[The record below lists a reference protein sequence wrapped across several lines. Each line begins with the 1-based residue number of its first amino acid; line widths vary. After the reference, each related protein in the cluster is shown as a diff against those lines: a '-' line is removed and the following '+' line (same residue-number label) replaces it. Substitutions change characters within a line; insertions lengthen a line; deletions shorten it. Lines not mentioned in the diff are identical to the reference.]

1 MKKFVVILAAGK
13 GTRMK
18 SKLYKVLHK
27 VCGKTMVEH
36 VVDAAQGVKPDK
48 IITVVGSGAGK
59 VEKVLSGKSE
69 FAFQEKQLGTGD
81 AVLTTKDI
89 LGDKDGATLVI
100 TGDTP
105 LFTTETFQNLFAYHA
120 KKGNAATVLTAEAPD
135 PHGYGRIIRDEQ
147 GNVLRI
153 VEQKDGKPEELEI
166 KEINTGVFCFDN
178 KKLFEALKHVD
189 NDNAQG
195 EYYLTDV
202 LEILRNKGERV
213 GAYKMP
219 DFSESLGVNDRIALA
234 QATKIMQKRINRNH
248 MCDGVSFVDPTT
260 AYIDSDV
267 KIGNDTVI
275 EGNVVIEGN
284 TEIGSDC
291 HITSGSRIVDSKI
304 GNNVTITSSTLQ
316 EAEMDDDTDIG
327 PNSHLRPNAVIRKG
341 AHVGNFVEIKNSE
354 IGENTKVGH
363 LTYVGDATLGKDIN
377 VGCGTIFSNYDGVK
391 KFHTNVGDH
400 SFVGAGVTLI
410 APINVADHSF
420 IAADSTITKDV
431 GKYDMA
437 IARGRQTNK
446 ADYWHKLPLSHDKD
460 WEQIKNSSCSLELF

>member
-1 MKKFVVILAAGK
+1 MEKYVVVLAAGK

-36 VVDAAQGVKPDK
+36 VVDAAQGVNPAE
-48 IITVVGSGAGK
+48 IVTIVGTGAGD
-59 VEKVLSGKSE
+59 VEKVPADKSK

-81 AVLTTKDI
+81 AVMTAREE
-89 LGDKDGATLVI
+89 LGDNDGATLVV

-105 LFTTETFQNLFAYHA
+105 LFTTDTFNELFKYHA
-120 KKGNAATVLTAEAPD
+120 EKGNAATVLTAEAPN
-135 PHGYGRIIRDEQ
+135 PFGYGRIIRDDQ

-153 VEQKDGKPEELEI
+153 VEQKDGKPEELKV

-178 KKLFEALKHVD
+178 KKLFEALKHVN

-202 LEILRNKGERV
+202 LEILRNSGERV

-234 QATKIMQKRINRNH
+234 QATKTMQRRIDEQH
-248 MCDGVSFVDPTT
+248 MRDGVSFIDPDT
-260 AYIDSDV
+260 AYVDADV

-275 EGNVVIEGN
+275 EGNVVIKGN

-291 HITSGSRIVDSKI
+291 YITSGSRIVDSKI
-304 GNNVTITSSTLQ
+304 GNNVTVTSSTVE
-316 EAEMDDDTDIG
+316 EAEMDDNTDIG
-327 PNSHLRPNAVIRKG
+327 PNSHLRPKAIIRKG
-341 AHVGNFVEIKNSE
+341 AHIGNFVEIKKAE

-377 VGCGTIFSNYDGVK
+377 IGCGTIFSNYDGVK

-400 SFVGAGVTLI
+400 AFIGAGSTLI
-410 APINVADHSF
+410 APINVADHAF
-420 IAADSTITKDV
+420 IAADTTVTKDV
-431 GKYDMA
+431 NKYDMA
-437 IARGRQTNK
+437 IGRGRQVNK
-446 ADYWHKLPLSHDKD
+446 PDYWHKLPLSQDKEWD
-460 WEQIKNSSCSLELF
+460 

>member
-1 MKKFVVILAAGK
+1 MEKYVVVLAAGK

-36 VVDAAQGVKPDK
+36 VVDAASGINPTK
-48 IITVVGSGAGK
+48 IVTVVGTGAGK
-59 VEKVLSGKSE
+59 VEKVLANKSD
-69 FAFQEKQLGTGD
+69 FAFQEKQVGTGD
-81 AVLTTKDI
+81 AVMTAKEA
-89 LGDKDGATLVI
+89 LGDKEGATLVV

-105 LFTTETFQNLFAYHA
+105 LFTTDTFNELFKYHA
-120 KKGNAATVLTAEAPD
+120 EKGNAATVLTAEAPN
-135 PHGYGRIIRDEQ
+135 PFGYGRIIRDNQ

-153 VEQKDGKPEELEI
+153 VEQKDGNPDELKV

-178 KKLFEALKHVD
+178 QKLFEALKHVD

-202 LEILRNKGERV
+202 LEILRNNGERV

-219 DFSESLGVNDRIALA
+219 DFSESLGVNDRVALA
-234 QATKIMQKRINRNH
+234 QATKTMQRRINEAH
-248 MCDGVSFVDPTT
+248 MRDGVSFIDPDT
-260 AYIDSDV
+260 AYIDADV

-275 EGNVVIEGN
+275 EGNVVIKGN

-291 HITSGSRIVDSKI
+291 YITNGSRIVDSKI
-304 GNNVTITSSTLQ
+304 GNGVTITSSTIE
-316 EAEMDDDTDIG
+316 EAEMDDNTDIG
-327 PNSHLRPNAVIRKG
+327 PNSHLRPKAIIRKG
-341 AHVGNFVEIKNSE
+341 AHIGNFVEIKKAK

-377 VGCGTIFSNYDGVK
+377 IGCGTIFSNYDGVK

-400 SFVGAGVTLI
+400 SFIGAGSTLI
-410 APINVADHSF
+410 APINVADHAF

-446 ADYWHKLPLSHDKD
+446 EDYWHKLPLSKDKD
-460 WEQIKNSSCSLELF
+460 WE

>member
-1 MKKFVVILAAGK
+1 MEKYVVVLAAGK

-36 VVDAAQGVKPDK
+36 VVDAAQGVNPAE
-48 IITVVGSGAGK
+48 IVTIVGTGAGD
-59 VEKVLSGKSE
+59 VEKVLADKSK

-81 AVLTTKDI
+81 AVMTAREE
-89 LGDKDGATLVI
+89 LGDKDGATLVV

-105 LFTTETFQNLFAYHA
+105 LFTTDTFNELFKYHA
-120 KKGNAATVLTAEAPD
+120 EKGNAATVLTAEAPN
-135 PHGYGRIIRDEQ
+135 PFGYGRIIRDDQ

-153 VEQKDGKPEELEI
+153 VEQKDGKPEELKV

-178 KKLFEALKHVD
+178 KKLFEALKQVN

-202 LEILRNKGERV
+202 LEILRNSGERV

-234 QATKIMQKRINRNH
+234 QATKTMQRRINEQH
-248 MCDGVSFVDPTT
+248 MRDGVSFIDPDT
-260 AYIDSDV
+260 AYIDADV

-275 EGNVVIEGN
+275 EGNVVIKGN

-291 HITSGSRIVDSKI
+291 YITSGSRIVDSKI
-304 GNNVTITSSTLQ
+304 GNNVTVTSSTVE
-316 EAEMDDDTDIG
+316 EAEMDDNTDIG
-327 PNSHLRPNAVIRKG
+327 PNSHLRPKAIIRKG
-341 AHVGNFVEIKNSE
+341 AHIGNFVEIKKAE

-377 VGCGTIFSNYDGVK
+377 IGCGTIFSNYDGVK

-400 SFVGAGVTLI
+400 AFIGAGSTLI
-410 APINVADHSF
+410 APINVADHAF
-420 IAADSTITKDV
+420 IAADTTVTKDV
-431 GKYDMA
+431 NKYDMA
-437 IARGRQTNK
+437 IGRGRQVNK
-446 ADYWHKLPLSHDKD
+446 PDYWHKLPLSQDKEWD
-460 WEQIKNSSCSLELF
+460 

>member
-1 MKKFVVILAAGK
+1 MEKYVVVLAAGK

-36 VVDAAQGVKPDK
+36 VVDAAQGVNPAE
-48 IITVVGSGAGK
+48 IVTIVGTGAGD
-59 VEKVLSGKSE
+59 VEKVLADKSK

-81 AVLTTKDI
+81 AVMTAREE
-89 LGDKDGATLVI
+89 LGDKDGATLVV

-105 LFTTETFQNLFAYHA
+105 LFTTDTFDELFKYHA
-120 KKGNAATVLTAEAPD
+120 EKGNAATVLTAEAPN
-135 PHGYGRIIRDEQ
+135 PFGYGRIIRDDQ

-153 VEQKDGKPEELEI
+153 VEQKDGKPEELKV

-178 KKLFEALKHVD
+178 KKLFEALKHV
-189 NDNAQG
+189 NNNNAQG

-202 LEILRNKGERV
+202 LEILRNSGERV

-234 QATKIMQKRINRNH
+234 QATKTMQRRINEQH
-248 MCDGVSFVDPTT
+248 MRDGVSFIDPDT
-260 AYIDSDV
+260 AYIDADV

-275 EGNVVIEGN
+275 EGNVVIKGN

-291 HITSGSRIVDSKI
+291 YITSGSRIVDSKI
-304 GNNVTITSSTLQ
+304 GNNVTVTSSTVE
-316 EAEMDDDTDIG
+316 EAEMDDNTDIG
-327 PNSHLRPNAVIRKG
+327 PNSHLRPKAIIRKG
-341 AHVGNFVEIKNSE
+341 AHIGNFVEIKKAE

-377 VGCGTIFSNYDGVK
+377 IGCGTIFSNYDGVK

-400 SFVGAGVTLI
+400 AFIGAGSTLI
-410 APINVADHSF
+410 APINVADHAF
-420 IAADSTITKDV
+420 IAADTTVTKDV
-431 GKYDMA
+431 NKYDMA
-437 IARGRQTNK
+437 IGRGRQVNK
-446 ADYWHKLPLSHDKD
+446 PDYWHKLPLSQDKEWD
-460 WEQIKNSSCSLELF
+460 

>member
-1 MKKFVVILAAGK
+1 MEKYVVVLAAGK

-36 VVDAAQGVKPDK
+36 VVDVAQGVNPAE
-48 IITVVGSGAGK
+48 IVTIVGTGAGD
-59 VEKVLSGKSE
+59 VEKVLADKSK

-81 AVLTTKDI
+81 AVMTAREE
-89 LGDKDGATLVI
+89 LGDKDGATLVV

-105 LFTTETFQNLFAYHA
+105 LFTTDTFNELFKYHA
-120 KKGNAATVLTAEAPD
+120 EKGNAATVLTAEAPN
-135 PHGYGRIIRDEQ
+135 PFGYGRIIRDDQ

-153 VEQKDGKPEELEI
+153 VEQKDGKPEELKV

-178 KKLFEALKHVD
+178 KKLFEALKHVN

-202 LEILRNKGERV
+202 LEILRNSGERV

-234 QATKIMQKRINRNH
+234 QATKTMQRRINEQH
-248 MCDGVSFVDPTT
+248 MRDGVSFIDPDT
-260 AYIDSDV
+260 AYIDADV

-275 EGNVVIEGN
+275 EGNVVIKGN

-291 HITSGSRIVDSKI
+291 YITSGSRIVDSKI
-304 GNNVTITSSTLQ
+304 GNNVTVTSSTVE
-316 EAEMDDDTDIG
+316 EAEMDDNTDIG
-327 PNSHLRPNAVIRKG
+327 PNSHLRPKAIIRKG
-341 AHVGNFVEIKNSE
+341 AHIGNFVEIKKAE

-377 VGCGTIFSNYDGVK
+377 IGCGTIFSNYDGVK

-400 SFVGAGVTLI
+400 AFIGAGSTLI
-410 APINVADHSF
+410 APINVADHAF
-420 IAADSTITKDV
+420 IAADTTVTKDV
-431 GKYDMA
+431 NKYDMA
-437 IARGRQTNK
+437 IGRGRQVNK
-446 ADYWHKLPLSHDKD
+446 PDYWHKLPLSQDKEWD
-460 WEQIKNSSCSLELF
+460 

>member
-1 MKKFVVILAAGK
+1 MEKYVVVLAAGK

-36 VVDAAQGVKPDK
+36 VVDAARGVNPAK
-48 IITVVGSGAGK
+48 IVTVVGTGAGE
-59 VEKVLSGKSE
+59 VEKVLDGKSD

-81 AVLTTKDI
+81 AVMTAKEE
-89 LGDKDGATLVI
+89 LGDKDGATLVV

-105 LFTTETFQNLFAYHA
+105 LFTTETFDELFKYHA
-120 KKGNAATVLTAEAPD
+120 EKGNAATVLTAEAPN
-135 PHGYGRIIRDEQ
+135 PFGYGRIIRDDQ

-153 VEQKDGKPEELEI
+153 VEQKDGKPEELKV

-189 NDNAQG
+189 NNNAQG

-202 LEILRNKGERV
+202 LEILRNSGERV

-234 QATKIMQKRINRNH
+234 QATKTMQRRINEEHMRN
-248 MCDGVSFVDPTT
+248 GVSFIDPDT
-260 AYIDSDV
+260 AYIDAGV

-275 EGNVVIEGN
+275 EGNVVIKGN

-291 HITSGSRIVDSKI
+291 YITNGSRIVDSKI
-304 GNNVTITSSTLQ
+304 GNHVTITSSTLQ
-316 EAEMDDDTDIG
+316 EAEMDDNTDIG
-327 PNSHLRPNAVIRKG
+327 PNSHLRPKAVIRKG
-341 AHVGNFVEIKNSE
+341 AHIGNFVEIKKAE
-354 IGENTKVGH
+354 IGENSKVGH
-363 LTYVGDATLGKDIN
+363 LTYVGYATLGKDIN

-400 SFVGAGVTLI
+400 SFIGAGSTLI
-410 APINVADHSF
+410 APINVADHTF

-431 GKYDMA
+431 DKYDMA
-437 IARGRQTNK
+437 IARGRQVNK
-446 ADYWHKLPLSHDKD
+446 PDYWHKLPLSKDKD
-460 WEQIKNSSCSLELF
+460 WE

>member
-1 MKKFVVILAAGK
+1 MEKYVVVLAAGK

-36 VVDAAQGVKPDK
+36 VVDAARGVNPAK
-48 IITVVGSGAGK
+48 IVTVVGTGAGE
-59 VEKVLSGKSE
+59 VEKVLDGKSD

-81 AVLTTKDI
+81 AVMTAKEE
-89 LGDKDGATLVI
+89 LGDKDGATLVV

-105 LFTTETFQNLFAYHA
+105 LFTTETFDELFKYHA
-120 KKGNAATVLTAEAPD
+120 EKGNAATVLTAEAPN
-135 PHGYGRIIRDEQ
+135 PFGYGRIIRDDQ

-153 VEQKDGKPEELEI
+153 VEQKDGKPEELKV

-189 NDNAQG
+189 NNNAQG

-202 LEILRNKGERV
+202 LEILRNSGERV

-234 QATKIMQKRINRNH
+234 QATKTMQRRINEEHMRN
-248 MCDGVSFVDPTT
+248 GVSFIDPDT
-260 AYIDSDV
+260 AYIDAGV

-275 EGNVVIEGN
+275 EGNVVIKGN

-291 HITSGSRIVDSKI
+291 YITNGSRIVDSKI
-304 GNNVTITSSTLQ
+304 GNHVTITSSTLQ
-316 EAEMDDDTDIG
+316 EAEMEDNTDIG
-327 PNSHLRPNAVIRKG
+327 PNSHLRPKAVIRKG
-341 AHVGNFVEIKNSE
+341 AHIGNFVEIKKAE
-354 IGENTKVGH
+354 IGENSKVGH

-400 SFVGAGVTLI
+400 SFIGAGSTLI
-410 APINVADHSF
+410 APINVADHTF

-431 GKYDMA
+431 DKYDMA
-437 IARGRQTNK
+437 IARGRQVNK
-446 ADYWHKLPLSHDKD
+446 PDYWHKLPLSKDKD
-460 WEQIKNSSCSLELF
+460 WE

>member
-1 MKKFVVILAAGK
+1 MEKYVVVLAAGK

-36 VVDAAQGVKPDK
+36 VVDAAQGVNPAE
-48 IITVVGSGAGK
+48 IVTIVGTGAGD
-59 VEKVLSGKSE
+59 VEKVLADKSK

-81 AVLTTKDI
+81 AVMTAREE
-89 LGDKDGATLVI
+89 LGDKDGATLVV

-105 LFTTETFQNLFAYHA
+105 LFTTDTFNELFKYHA
-120 KKGNAATVLTAEAPD
+120 EKGNAATVLTAEAPN
-135 PHGYGRIIRDEQ
+135 PFGYGRIIRDDQ

-153 VEQKDGKPEELEI
+153 VEQKDGKPEELKV

-178 KKLFEALKHVD
+178 KKLFEALKHVN

-202 LEILRNKGERV
+202 LEILRNSGERV

-234 QATKIMQKRINRNH
+234 QATKTMQRRINEQH
-248 MCDGVSFVDPTT
+248 MRDGVSFIDPDT
-260 AYIDSDV
+260 AYIDADV

-275 EGNVVIEGN
+275 EGNVVIKGN

-291 HITSGSRIVDSKI
+291 YITSGSRIVDSKI
-304 GNNVTITSSTLQ
+304 GNNVTVTSSTVE
-316 EAEMDDDTDIG
+316 EAEMDDNTDIG
-327 PNSHLRPNAVIRKG
+327 PNSHLRPKAIIRKG
-341 AHVGNFVEIKNSE
+341 AHIGNFVEIKKAE

-377 VGCGTIFSNYDGVK
+377 IGCGTIFSNYDGVK

-400 SFVGAGVTLI
+400 AFIGAGSTLI
-410 APINVADHSF
+410 SPINVADHAF
-420 IAADSTITKDV
+420 IAADTTVTKDV
-431 GKYDMA
+431 NKYDMA
-437 IARGRQTNK
+437 IGRGRQVNK
-446 ADYWHKLPLSHDKD
+446 PDYWHKLPLSQDKEWD
-460 WEQIKNSSCSLELF
+460 

>member
-1 MKKFVVILAAGK
+1 MEKYVVVLAAGK

-36 VVDAAQGVKPDK
+36 VVDAAQGVNPAE
-48 IITVVGSGAGK
+48 IVTIVGTGAGD
-59 VEKVLSGKSE
+59 VEKVLADKSK

-81 AVLTTKDI
+81 AVMTAREE
-89 LGDKDGATLVI
+89 LGDKDGATLVV

-105 LFTTETFQNLFAYHA
+105 LFTTDTFNELFKYHA
-120 KKGNAATVLTAEAPD
+120 EKGNAATVLTAEAPN
-135 PHGYGRIIRDEQ
+135 PFGYGRIIRDDQ

-153 VEQKDGKPEELEI
+153 VEQKDGKPEELKV

-178 KKLFEALKHVD
+178 KKLFEALKHVN

-202 LEILRNKGERV
+202 LEILRNSGERV

-234 QATKIMQKRINRNH
+234 QATKTMQRRINEQH
-248 MCDGVSFVDPTT
+248 MRDGVSFIDPDT
-260 AYIDSDV
+260 AYIDADV

-275 EGNVVIEGN
+275 EGNVVIKGN

-291 HITSGSRIVDSKI
+291 YITSGSRIVDSKI
-304 GNNVTITSSTLQ
+304 GNNVTVTSSTVE
-316 EAEMDDDTDIG
+316 EAEMDDNTDIG
-327 PNSHLRPNAVIRKG
+327 PNSHLRPKAIIRKG
-341 AHVGNFVEIKNSE
+341 AHIGNFVEIKKAE

-377 VGCGTIFSNYDGVK
+377 IGCGTIFSNCDGVK

-400 SFVGAGVTLI
+400 AFIGAGSTLI
-410 APINVADHSF
+410 APINVADHAF
-420 IAADSTITKDV
+420 IAADTTVTKDV
-431 GKYDMA
+431 NKYDMA
-437 IARGRQTNK
+437 IGRGRQVNK
-446 ADYWHKLPLSHDKD
+446 PDYWHKLPLSQDKEWD
-460 WEQIKNSSCSLELF
+460 

>member
-1 MKKFVVILAAGK
+1 MEKYVVVLAAGK

-36 VVDAAQGVKPDK
+36 VVDAAQGVNPAE
-48 IITVVGSGAGK
+48 IVTIVGTGAGD
-59 VEKVLSGKSE
+59 VEKVLADKSK

-81 AVLTTKDI
+81 AVMTAREE
-89 LGDKDGATLVI
+89 LGDKDGATLVV

-105 LFTTETFQNLFAYHA
+105 LFTTDTFNELFKYHA
-120 KKGNAATVLTAEAPD
+120 EKGNAATVLTAEAPN
-135 PHGYGRIIRDEQ
+135 PFGYGRIIRDDQ

-153 VEQKDGKPEELEI
+153 VEQKDGKPEELKV

-178 KKLFEALKHVD
+178 KKLFEALKHVN

-202 LEILRNKGERV
+202 LEILRNSGERV

-234 QATKIMQKRINRNH
+234 QATKTMQRRINEQH
-248 MCDGVSFVDPTT
+248 MRDGVSFIDPDT
-260 AYIDSDV
+260 AYIDADV

-275 EGNVVIEGN
+275 EGNVVIKGN

-291 HITSGSRIVDSKI
+291 YITSGSRIVDSKI
-304 GNNVTITSSTLQ
+304 GNNVTVTSSTVE
-316 EAEMDDDTDIG
+316 EAEMDDNTDIG
-327 PNSHLRPNAVIRKG
+327 PNSHLRPKAIIRKG
-341 AHVGNFVEIKNSE
+341 AHIGNFVEIKKAE

-377 VGCGTIFSNYDGVK
+377 IGCGTIFSNYDGVK

-400 SFVGAGVTLI
+400 AFIGAGSTLI
-410 APINVADHSF
+410 ASINVADHAF
-420 IAADSTITKDV
+420 IAADTTVTKDV
-431 GKYDMA
+431 NKYDMA
-437 IARGRQTNK
+437 IGRGRQVNK
-446 ADYWHKLPLSHDKD
+446 PDYWHKLPLSQDKEWD
-460 WEQIKNSSCSLELF
+460 

>member
-1 MKKFVVILAAGK
+1 MEKYVVVLAAGK

-36 VVDAAQGVKPDK
+36 VVDAAQGIDPAK
-48 IITVVGSGAGK
+48 IVTVVGTGAGE
-59 VEKVLSGKSE
+59 VEKVLAGKSD

-81 AVLTTKDI
+81 AVMTAKEA
-89 LGDKDGATLVI
+89 LGDKDGATLVV

-105 LFTTETFQNLFAYHA
+105 LFTSETFNELFKYHTE
-120 KKGNAATVLTAEAPD
+120 KGNAATVLTAEAPN
-135 PHGYGRIIRDEQ
+135 PFGYGRIIRDDQ

-153 VEQKDGKPEELEI
+153 VEQKDGNPEELKV

-189 NDNAQG
+189 NNNAQG

-202 LEILRNKGERV
+202 LEILRNSGERV

-234 QATKIMQKRINRNH
+234 QATKIMQRRINEKHMRN
-248 MCDGVSFVDPTT
+248 GVSFIDPDT
-260 AYIDSDV
+260 AYIDSEV

-275 EGNVVIEGN
+275 EGNVVIKGN

-291 HITSGSRIVDSKI
+291 LITNGSRIVDSKI
-304 GNNVTITSSTLQ
+304 GNGVTITSSTIE
-316 EAEMDDDTDIG
+316 EAEMDDNTDIG
-327 PNSHLRPNAVIRKG
+327 PNSHLRPQAIIHKG
-341 AHVGNFVEIKNSE
+341 AHIGNFVEVKKAE

-377 VGCGTIFSNYDGVK
+377 IGCGTIFSNYDGVK

-400 SFVGAGVTLI
+400 AFIGAGSTLI
-410 APINVADHSF
+410 APINVADHAF
-420 IAADSTITKDV
+420 IAADTTVTKDV
-431 GKYDMA
+431 NKYDMA
-437 IARGRQTNK
+437 IGRGRQVNK
-446 ADYWHKLPLSHDKD
+446 PDYWHKLPLSQDKEWD
-460 WEQIKNSSCSLELF
+460 

>member
-1 MKKFVVILAAGK
+1 MEKYVVVLAAGK

-36 VVDAAQGVKPDK
+36 VVDAARGVNPAK
-48 IITVVGSGAGK
+48 IVTVVGTGAGE
-59 VEKVLSGKSE
+59 VEKVLDGKSD

-81 AVLTTKDI
+81 AVMTAKEE
-89 LGDKDGATLVI
+89 LGDKDGATLVV

-105 LFTTETFQNLFAYHA
+105 LFTTETFDGLFKYHA
-120 KKGNAATVLTAEAPD
+120 EKGNAATVLTAETPN
-135 PHGYGRIIRDEQ
+135 PFGYGRIIRDDQ

-153 VEQKDGKPEELEI
+153 VEQKDGKPEELKV

-189 NDNAQG
+189 NNNAQG

-202 LEILRNKGERV
+202 LEILRNSGERV

-234 QATKIMQKRINRNH
+234 QATKTMQRRINEEHMRN
-248 MCDGVSFVDPTT
+248 GVSFIDPDT
-260 AYIDSDV
+260 AYIDAGV

-275 EGNVVIEGN
+275 EGNVVIKGN

-291 HITSGSRIVDSKI
+291 YITNGSRIVDSKI
-304 GNNVTITSSTLQ
+304 GNHVTITSSTLQ
-316 EAEMDDDTDIG
+316 EAEMDDNTDIG
-327 PNSHLRPNAVIRKG
+327 PNSHLRPKAVIRKG
-341 AHVGNFVEIKNSE
+341 THIGNFVEIKKAE
-354 IGENTKVGH
+354 IGENSKVGH

-400 SFVGAGVTLI
+400 SFIGAGSTLI
-410 APINVADHSF
+410 APINVADHTF

-431 GKYDMA
+431 DKYDMA
-437 IARGRQTNK
+437 IARGRQVNK
-446 ADYWHKLPLSHDKD
+446 PDYWHKLPLSKDKD
-460 WEQIKNSSCSLELF
+460 WE

>member
-1 MKKFVVILAAGK
+1 MEKYVDVLAAGK

-36 VVDAAQGVKPDK
+36 VVDAAQGVNPAE
-48 IITVVGSGAGK
+48 IVTIVGTGAGD
-59 VEKVLSGKSE
+59 VEKVLADKSK

-81 AVLTTKDI
+81 AVMTAREE
-89 LGDKDGATLVI
+89 LGDNDGATLVV

-105 LFTTETFQNLFAYHA
+105 LFTTDTFNELFKYHA
-120 KKGNAATVLTAEAPD
+120 EKGNAATVLTAEAPN
-135 PHGYGRIIRDEQ
+135 PFGYGRIIRDDQ

-153 VEQKDGKPEELEI
+153 VEQKDGKPEELKV

-178 KKLFEALKHVD
+178 KKLFEALKHVN

-202 LEILRNKGERV
+202 LEILRNSGERV

-234 QATKIMQKRINRNH
+234 QATKTMQRRINEQH
-248 MCDGVSFVDPTT
+248 MRDGVSFIDPDT
-260 AYIDSDV
+260 AYIDADV

-275 EGNVVIEGN
+275 EGNVVIKGN

-291 HITSGSRIVDSKI
+291 YITSGSRIVDSKI
-304 GNNVTITSSTLQ
+304 GNNVTVTSSTVE
-316 EAEMDDDTDIG
+316 EAEMDDNTDIG
-327 PNSHLRPNAVIRKG
+327 PNSHLRPKAIIRQG
-341 AHVGNFVEIKNSE
+341 AHIGNFVEIKKAE

-377 VGCGTIFSNYDGVK
+377 IGCGTIFSNYDGVK

-400 SFVGAGVTLI
+400 AFIGAGSTLI
-410 APINVADHSF
+410 APINVADHAF
-420 IAADSTITKDV
+420 IAADTTVTKDV
-431 GKYDMA
+431 NKYDMA
-437 IARGRQTNK
+437 IGRGRQVNK
-446 ADYWHKLPLSHDKD
+446 PDYWHKLPLSQDKEWD
-460 WEQIKNSSCSLELF
+460 

>member
-1 MKKFVVILAAGK
+1 MEKYVVVLAAGK

-18 SKLYKVLHK
+18 SLYKVLHK

-36 VVDAAQGVKPDK
+36 VVDAAQGVNPAE
-48 IITVVGSGAGK
+48 IVTIVGTGAGD
-59 VEKVLSGKSE
+59 VEKVLADKSK

-81 AVLTTKDI
+81 AVMTAREE
-89 LGDKDGATLVI
+89 LGDKDGATLVV

-105 LFTTETFQNLFAYHA
+105 LFTTDTFNELFKYHA
-120 KKGNAATVLTAEAPD
+120 EKGNAATVLTAEAPN
-135 PHGYGRIIRDEQ
+135 PFGYGRIIRDDQ

-153 VEQKDGKPEELEI
+153 VEQKDGKPEELKV

-178 KKLFEALKHVD
+178 KKLFEALKHVN

-202 LEILRNKGERV
+202 LEILRNSGERV

-234 QATKIMQKRINRNH
+234 QATKTMQRRINEQH
-248 MCDGVSFVDPTT
+248 MRDGVSFIDPDT
-260 AYIDSDV
+260 AYIDADV

-275 EGNVVIEGN
+275 EGNVVIKGN

-291 HITSGSRIVDSKI
+291 YITSGSRIVDSKI
-304 GNNVTITSSTLQ
+304 GNNVTVTSSTVE
-316 EAEMDDDTDIG
+316 EAEMDDNTDIG
-327 PNSHLRPNAVIRKG
+327 PNSHLRPKAIIRKG
-341 AHVGNFVEIKNSE
+341 AHIGNFVEIKKAE

-377 VGCGTIFSNYDGVK
+377 IGCGTIFSNYDGVK

-400 SFVGAGVTLI
+400 AFIGAGSTLI
-410 APINVADHSF
+410 APINVADHAF
-420 IAADSTITKDV
+420 IAADTTVTKDV
-431 GKYDMA
+431 NKYDMA
-437 IARGRQTNK
+437 IGRGRQVNK
-446 ADYWHKLPLSHDKD
+446 PDYWHKLPLSQDKEWD
-460 WEQIKNSSCSLELF
+460 

>member
-1 MKKFVVILAAGK
+1 MEKYVVVLAAGK

-36 VVDAAQGVKPDK
+36 VVDAAQGVNPAE
-48 IITVVGSGAGK
+48 IVTIVGTGAGN
-59 VEKVLSGKSE
+59 VEKVLADKSK

-81 AVLTTKDI
+81 AVMTAREE
-89 LGDKDGATLVI
+89 LGDKDGATLVV

-105 LFTTETFQNLFAYHA
+105 LFTTDTFNELFKYHA
-120 KKGNAATVLTAEAPD
+120 EKGNAATVLTAEAPN
-135 PHGYGRIIRDEQ
+135 PFGYGRIIRDDQ

-153 VEQKDGKPEELEI
+153 VEQKDGKPEELKV

-178 KKLFEALKHVD
+178 KKLFEALKHVN

-202 LEILRNKGERV
+202 LEILRNSGERV

-234 QATKIMQKRINRNH
+234 QATKTMQRRINEQH
-248 MCDGVSFVDPTT
+248 MRDGVSFIDPDT
-260 AYIDSDV
+260 AYIDADV

-275 EGNVVIEGN
+275 EGNVVIKGN

-291 HITSGSRIVDSKI
+291 YITSGSRIVDSKI
-304 GNNVTITSSTLQ
+304 GNNVTVTSSTVE
-316 EAEMDDDTDIG
+316 EAEMDDNTDIG
-327 PNSHLRPNAVIRKG
+327 PNSHLRPKAIIRKG
-341 AHVGNFVEIKNSE
+341 AHIGNFVEIKKAE

-377 VGCGTIFSNYDGVK
+377 IGCGTIFSNYDGVK

-400 SFVGAGVTLI
+400 AFIGAGSTLI
-410 APINVADHSF
+410 APINVADHAF
-420 IAADSTITKDV
+420 IAADTTVTKDV
-431 GKYDMA
+431 NKYDMA
-437 IARGRQTNK
+437 IGRGRQVNK
-446 ADYWHKLPLSHDKD
+446 PDYWHKLPLSQDKEWD
-460 WEQIKNSSCSLELF
+460 

>member
-1 MKKFVVILAAGK
+1 MEKYVVVLAAGK

-36 VVDAAQGVKPDK
+36 VVDAARGVNPAK
-48 IITVVGSGAGK
+48 IVTVVGTGAGE
-59 VEKVLSGKSE
+59 VEKVLDGKSD

-81 AVLTTKDI
+81 AVMTAKEE
-89 LGDKDGATLVI
+89 LGDKDGATLVV

-105 LFTTETFQNLFAYHA
+105 LFTTETFDGLFKYHA
-120 KKGNAATVLTAEAPD
+120 EKGNAATVLTAEAPD
-135 PHGYGRIIRDEQ
+135 PFGYGRIIRDDQ

-153 VEQKDGKPEELEI
+153 VEQKDGKPEELKV

-189 NDNAQG
+189 NNNAQG

-202 LEILRNKGERV
+202 LEILRNSGERV

-234 QATKIMQKRINRNH
+234 QATKTMQRRINEEHMRN
-248 MCDGVSFVDPTT
+248 GVSFIDPDT
-260 AYIDSDV
+260 AYIDAGV

-275 EGNVVIEGN
+275 EGNVVIKGN

-291 HITSGSRIVDSKI
+291 YITNGSRIVDSKI
-304 GNNVTITSSTLQ
+304 GNHVTITSSTLQ
-316 EAEMDDDTDIG
+316 EAEMDDNTDIG
-327 PNSHLRPNAVIRKG
+327 PNSHLRPKAVIRKG
-341 AHVGNFVEIKNSE
+341 THIGNFVEIKKAE
-354 IGENTKVGH
+354 IGENSKVGH

-400 SFVGAGVTLI
+400 SFIGAGSTLI
-410 APINVADHSF
+410 APINVADHTF

-431 GKYDMA
+431 DKYDMA
-437 IARGRQTNK
+437 IARGRQVNK
-446 ADYWHKLPLSHDKD
+446 PDYWHKLPLSKDKD
-460 WEQIKNSSCSLELF
+460 WE

>member
-1 MKKFVVILAAGK
+1 MEKYVVVLAAGK

-36 VVDAAQGVKPDK
+36 VVDAAQGVNPAE
-48 IITVVGSGAGK
+48 IVTIVGTGAGD
-59 VEKVLSGKSE
+59 VEKVLADKSK

-81 AVLTTKDI
+81 AVMTAREE
-89 LGDKDGATLVI
+89 LGDKDGATLVV

-105 LFTTETFQNLFAYHA
+105 LFTTDTFNELFKYHA
-120 KKGNAATVLTAEAPD
+120 EKGNAATVLTAEAPN
-135 PHGYGRIIRDEQ
+135 PFGYGRIIRDDQ

-153 VEQKDGKPEELEI
+153 VEQKDGKPEELKV

-178 KKLFEALKHVD
+178 KKLFEALKHVN

-195 EYYLTDV
+195 EYYLPDV
-202 LEILRNKGERV
+202 LEILRNSGERV

-234 QATKIMQKRINRNH
+234 QATKTMQRRINEQH
-248 MCDGVSFVDPTT
+248 MRDGVSFIDPDT
-260 AYIDSDV
+260 AYIDADV

-275 EGNVVIEGN
+275 EGNVVIKGN

-291 HITSGSRIVDSKI
+291 YITSGSRIVDSKI
-304 GNNVTITSSTLQ
+304 GNNVTVTSSTVE
-316 EAEMDDDTDIG
+316 EAEMDDNTDIG
-327 PNSHLRPNAVIRKG
+327 PNSHLRPKAIIRKG
-341 AHVGNFVEIKNSE
+341 AHIGNFVEIKKAE

-377 VGCGTIFSNYDGVK
+377 IGCGTIFSNYDGVK

-400 SFVGAGVTLI
+400 AFIGAGSTLI
-410 APINVADHSF
+410 APINVADHAF
-420 IAADSTITKDV
+420 IAADTTVTKDV
-431 GKYDMA
+431 NKYDMA
-437 IARGRQTNK
+437 IGRGRQVNK
-446 ADYWHKLPLSHDKD
+446 PDYWHKLPLSQDKEWD
-460 WEQIKNSSCSLELF
+460 

>member
-1 MKKFVVILAAGK
+1 MEKYVVVLAAGK

-36 VVDAAQGVKPDK
+36 VVDAAQGVNPAE
-48 IITVVGSGAGK
+48 IVTIVGTGAGD
-59 VEKVLSGKSE
+59 VEKVLADKSK

-81 AVLTTKDI
+81 AVMTAREE
-89 LGDKDGATLVI
+89 LGDKDGATLVV

-105 LFTTETFQNLFAYHA
+105 LFTTDTFNELFKYHA
-120 KKGNAATVLTAEAPD
+120 EKGNAATVLTAKAPN
-135 PHGYGRIIRDEQ
+135 PFGYGRIIRDDQ

-153 VEQKDGKPEELEI
+153 VEQKDGKPEELKV

-178 KKLFEALKHVD
+178 KKLFEALKHVN

-202 LEILRNKGERV
+202 LEILRNSGERV

-234 QATKIMQKRINRNH
+234 QATKTMQRRINEQH
-248 MCDGVSFVDPTT
+248 MRDGVSFIDPDT
-260 AYIDSDV
+260 AYIDADV

-275 EGNVVIEGN
+275 EGNVVIKGN

-291 HITSGSRIVDSKI
+291 YITSGSRIVDSKI
-304 GNNVTITSSTLQ
+304 GNNVTVTSSTVE
-316 EAEMDDDTDIG
+316 EAEMDDNTDIG
-327 PNSHLRPNAVIRKG
+327 PNSHLRPKAIIRTG
-341 AHVGNFVEIKNSE
+341 AHIGNFVEIKKAE

-377 VGCGTIFSNYDGVK
+377 IGCGTIFSNYDGVK

-400 SFVGAGVTLI
+400 AFIGAGSTLI
-410 APINVADHSF
+410 APINVADHAF
-420 IAADSTITKDV
+420 IAADTTVTKDV
-431 GKYDMA
+431 NKYDMA
-437 IARGRQTNK
+437 IGRGRQVNK
-446 ADYWHKLPLSHDKD
+446 PDYWHKLPLSQDKEWD
-460 WEQIKNSSCSLELF
+460 

>member
-1 MKKFVVILAAGK
+1 MEKYVVVLAAGK

-36 VVDAAQGVKPDK
+36 VVDAAQGVNPAE
-48 IITVVGSGAGK
+48 IVTIVGTGAGD
-59 VEKVLSGKSE
+59 VEKVLADKSK

-81 AVLTTKDI
+81 AVMTAREE
-89 LGDKDGATLVI
+89 LGDKDGATLVV

-105 LFTTETFQNLFAYHA
+105 LFTTDTFNELFKYHA
-120 KKGNAATVLTAEAPD
+120 EKGNAATVLTAEAPN
-135 PHGYGRIIRDEQ
+135 PFGYGRIIRDDQ

-153 VEQKDGKPEELEI
+153 VEQKDGKPEELKV

-178 KKLFEALKHVD
+178 KKLFEALKHVN

-202 LEILRNKGERV
+202 LEILRNSGERV

-219 DFSESLGVNDRIALA
+219 DFSESLGVNDHIALA
-234 QATKIMQKRINRNH
+234 QATKTMQRRINEQH
-248 MCDGVSFVDPTT
+248 MRDGVSFIDPDT
-260 AYIDSDV
+260 AYIDADV

-275 EGNVVIEGN
+275 EGNVVIKGN

-291 HITSGSRIVDSKI
+291 YITSGSRIVDSKI
-304 GNNVTITSSTLQ
+304 GNNVTVTSSTVE
-316 EAEMDDDTDIG
+316 EAEMDDNTDIG
-327 PNSHLRPNAVIRKG
+327 PNSHLRPKAIIRKG
-341 AHVGNFVEIKNSE
+341 AHIGNFVEIKKAE

-377 VGCGTIFSNYDGVK
+377 IGCGTIFSNYDGVK

-400 SFVGAGVTLI
+400 AFIGAGSTLI
-410 APINVADHSF
+410 APINVADHAF
-420 IAADSTITKDV
+420 IAADTTVTKDV
-431 GKYDMA
+431 NKYDMA
-437 IARGRQTNK
+437 IGRGRQVNK
-446 ADYWHKLPLSHDKD
+446 PDYWHKLPLSQDKEWD
-460 WEQIKNSSCSLELF
+460 

>member
-1 MKKFVVILAAGK
+1 MEKYVVVLAAGK

-36 VVDAAQGVKPDK
+36 VVDAAQGVNPAE
-48 IITVVGSGAGK
+48 IVTIVGTGAGD
-59 VEKVLSGKSE
+59 VEKVLADKSK

-81 AVLTTKDI
+81 AVMTAREE
-89 LGDKDGATLVI
+89 LGDNDGATLVV

-105 LFTTETFQNLFAYHA
+105 LFTTDTFNELFKYHA
-120 KKGNAATVLTAEAPD
+120 EKGNAATVLTAEAPN
-135 PHGYGRIIRDEQ
+135 PFGYGRIIRDDQ

-153 VEQKDGKPEELEI
+153 VEQKDGKPEELKV

-178 KKLFEALKHVD
+178 KKLFEALKHVN

-202 LEILRNKGERV
+202 LEILRNSGERV

-234 QATKIMQKRINRNH
+234 QATKTMQRRINEQH
-248 MCDGVSFVDPTT
+248 MRDGVSFIDPDT
-260 AYIDSDV
+260 AYIDADV

-275 EGNVVIEGN
+275 EGNVVIKGN

-291 HITSGSRIVDSKI
+291 YITSGSRIVDSKI
-304 GNNVTITSSTLQ
+304 GNNVTVTSSTVE
-316 EAEMDDDTDIG
+316 EAEMDDNTDIG
-327 PNSHLRPNAVIRKG
+327 PNSHLRPKAIIRKG
-341 AHVGNFVEIKNSE
+341 AHIGNFVEIKKAE

-363 LTYVGDATLGKDIN
+363 LTYVGDATLGKDVNI
-377 VGCGTIFSNYDGVK
+377 GCGTIFSNYDGVK

-400 SFVGAGVTLI
+400 AFIGAGSTLI
-410 APINVADHSF
+410 APINVADHAF
-420 IAADSTITKDV
+420 IAADTTVTKDV
-431 GKYDMA
+431 NKYDMA
-437 IARGRQTNK
+437 IGRGRQVNK
-446 ADYWHKLPLSHDKD
+446 PDYWHKLPLSQDKEWD
-460 WEQIKNSSCSLELF
+460 

>member
-1 MKKFVVILAAGK
+1 MEKYVVVLAAGK

-36 VVDAAQGVKPDK
+36 VVDAARGVNPAK
-48 IITVVGSGAGK
+48 IVTVVGTGAGE
-59 VEKVLSGKSE
+59 VEKVLDGKSD

-81 AVLTTKDI
+81 AVMTAKEE
-89 LGDKDGATLVI
+89 LGDKDGATLVV

-105 LFTTETFQNLFAYHA
+105 LFTTETFDELFKYHA
-120 KKGNAATVLTAEAPD
+120 EKGNAATVLTAEAPN
-135 PHGYGRIIRDEQ
+135 PLGYGRIIRDDQ

-153 VEQKDGKPEELEI
+153 VEQKDGKPEELKV

-189 NDNAQG
+189 NNNAQG

-202 LEILRNKGERV
+202 LEILRNSGERV

-234 QATKIMQKRINRNH
+234 QATKTMQRRINEEHMRN
-248 MCDGVSFVDPTT
+248 GVSFIDPDT
-260 AYIDSDV
+260 AYIDAGV

-275 EGNVVIEGN
+275 EGNVVIKGN

-291 HITSGSRIVDSKI
+291 YITNGSRIVDSKI
-304 GNNVTITSSTLQ
+304 GNHVTITSSTLQ
-316 EAEMDDDTDIG
+316 EAEMDDNTDIG
-327 PNSHLRPNAVIRKG
+327 PNSHLRPKAVIRKG
-341 AHVGNFVEIKNSE
+341 AHIGNFVEIKKAE
-354 IGENTKVGH
+354 IGENSKVGH

-400 SFVGAGVTLI
+400 SFIGAGSTLI
-410 APINVADHSF
+410 APINVADHTF

-431 GKYDMA
+431 DKYDMA
-437 IARGRQTNK
+437 IARGRQVNK
-446 ADYWHKLPLSHDKD
+446 PDYWHKLPLSKDKD
-460 WEQIKNSSCSLELF
+460 WE

>member
-1 MKKFVVILAAGK
+1 MEKYVVVLAAGK

-36 VVDAAQGVKPDK
+36 VVDAARGVNPAK
-48 IITVVGSGAGK
+48 IVTVVGTGAGE
-59 VEKVLSGKSE
+59 VEKVLDGKSD

-81 AVLTTKDI
+81 AVMTAKEE
-89 LGDKDGATLVI
+89 LGDKDGATLVV

-105 LFTTETFQNLFAYHA
+105 LFTTETFDELFKYHA
-120 KKGNAATVLTAEAPD
+120 EKGNAATVLTAEAPN
-135 PHGYGRIIRDEQ
+135 PFGYGRIIRDDQ
-147 GNVLRI
+147 GNILRI
-153 VEQKDGKPEELEI
+153 VEQKDGKPEELKV

-189 NDNAQG
+189 NNNAQG

-202 LEILRNKGERV
+202 LEILRNSGERV

-234 QATKIMQKRINRNH
+234 QATKTMQRRINEEHMRN
-248 MCDGVSFVDPTT
+248 GVSFIDPDT
-260 AYIDSDV
+260 AYIDAGV

-275 EGNVVIEGN
+275 EGNVVIKGN

-291 HITSGSRIVDSKI
+291 YITNGSRIVDSKI
-304 GNNVTITSSTLQ
+304 GNHVTITSSTLQ
-316 EAEMDDDTDIG
+316 EAEMDDNTDIG
-327 PNSHLRPNAVIRKG
+327 PNSHLRPKAVIRKG
-341 AHVGNFVEIKNSE
+341 AHIGNFVEIKKAE
-354 IGENTKVGH
+354 IGENSKVGH

-400 SFVGAGVTLI
+400 SFIGAGSTLI
-410 APINVADHSF
+410 APINVADHTF

-431 GKYDMA
+431 DKYDMA
-437 IARGRQTNK
+437 IARGRQVNK
-446 ADYWHKLPLSHDKD
+446 PDYWHKLPLSKDKD
-460 WEQIKNSSCSLELF
+460 WE

>member
-1 MKKFVVILAAGK
+1 MEKYVVVLAAGK

-36 VVDAAQGVKPDK
+36 VVDAARGVNPAK
-48 IITVVGSGAGK
+48 IVTVVGTGAGE
-59 VEKVLSGKSE
+59 VEKVLDGKSD

-81 AVLTTKDI
+81 AVMTAKEE
-89 LGDKDGATLVI
+89 LGDKDGATLVV

-105 LFTTETFQNLFAYHA
+105 LFTTETFDGLFKYHA
-120 KKGNAATVLTAEAPD
+120 EKGNAATVLTAEAPN
-135 PHGYGRIIRDEQ
+135 PFGYGRIIRDDQ

-153 VEQKDGKPEELEI
+153 VEQKDGKPEELKV

-189 NDNAQG
+189 NNNAQG

-202 LEILRNKGERV
+202 LEILRNSGERV
-213 GAYKMP
+213 GAYKMMP

-234 QATKIMQKRINRNH
+234 QATKTMQRRINEEHMRN
-248 MCDGVSFVDPTT
+248 GVSFIDPDT
-260 AYIDSDV
+260 AYIDAGV

-275 EGNVVIEGN
+275 EGNVVIKGN

-291 HITSGSRIVDSKI
+291 YITNGSRIVDSKI
-304 GNNVTITSSTLQ
+304 GNHVTITSSTLQ
-316 EAEMDDDTDIG
+316 EAEMDDNTDIG
-327 PNSHLRPNAVIRKG
+327 PNSHLRPKAVIRKG
-341 AHVGNFVEIKNSE
+341 THIGNFVEIKKAE
-354 IGENTKVGH
+354 IGENSKVGH

-400 SFVGAGVTLI
+400 SFIGAGSTLI
-410 APINVADHSF
+410 APINVADHTF

-431 GKYDMA
+431 DKYDMA
-437 IARGRQTNK
+437 IARGRQVNK
-446 ADYWHKLPLSHDKD
+446 PDYWHKLPLSKDKD
-460 WEQIKNSSCSLELF
+460 WE

>member
-1 MKKFVVILAAGK
+1 MEKYVVVLAAGK

-36 VVDAAQGVKPDK
+36 VVDAARGVNPAK
-48 IITVVGSGAGK
+48 IVTVVGTGAGE
-59 VEKVLSGKSE
+59 VEKVLDGKSD

-81 AVLTTKDI
+81 AVMTAKEE
-89 LGDKDGATLVI
+89 LGDKDGATLVV

-105 LFTTETFQNLFAYHA
+105 LFTTETFDELFKYHA
-120 KKGNAATVLTAEAPD
+120 EKGNAATVLTAEAPN
-135 PHGYGRIIRDEQ
+135 PFGYGRIIRDDQ

-153 VEQKDGKPEELEI
+153 VEQKDGKPEELKV

-189 NDNAQG
+189 NNNAQG

-202 LEILRNKGERV
+202 LEILRNSGERV

-234 QATKIMQKRINRNH
+234 QATKTMQRRINEEHMRN
-248 MCDGVSFVDPTT
+248 GVSFIDPDT
-260 AYIDSDV
+260 AYIDAGV

-275 EGNVVIEGN
+275 EGNVVIKGN

-291 HITSGSRIVDSKI
+291 YITNGSRIVDSKI
-304 GNNVTITSSTLQ
+304 GSHVTITSSTLQ
-316 EAEMDDDTDIG
+316 EAEMDDNTDIG
-327 PNSHLRPNAVIRKG
+327 PNSHLRPKAVIRKG
-341 AHVGNFVEIKNSE
+341 AHIGNFVEIKKAE
-354 IGENTKVGH
+354 IGENSKVGH

-400 SFVGAGVTLI
+400 SFIGAGSTLI
-410 APINVADHSF
+410 APINVADHTF

-431 GKYDMA
+431 DKYDMA
-437 IARGRQTNK
+437 IARGRQVNK
-446 ADYWHKLPLSHDKD
+446 PDYWHKLPLSKDKD
-460 WEQIKNSSCSLELF
+460 WE

>member
-1 MKKFVVILAAGK
+1 MEKYVVVLAAGK

-36 VVDAAQGVKPDK
+36 VVDAAQGVNPAE
-48 IITVVGSGAGK
+48 IVTIVGTGAGD
-59 VEKVLSGKSE
+59 VEKVLADKSK

-81 AVLTTKDI
+81 AVMTAREE
-89 LGDKDGATLVI
+89 LGDKDGATLVV

-105 LFTTETFQNLFAYHA
+105 LFTTDTFNELFKYHA
-120 KKGNAATVLTAEAPD
+120 EKGNAATVLTAEAPN
-135 PHGYGRIIRDEQ
+135 PFGYGRIIRDDQ

-153 VEQKDGKPEELEI
+153 VEQKDGKPEELKV

-178 KKLFEALKHVD
+178 KKLFEALKHVN

-202 LEILRNKGERV
+202 LEILRNSGERV

-234 QATKIMQKRINRNH
+234 QATKTMQRRINEQH
-248 MCDGVSFVDPTT
+248 MRDGVSFIDPDT
-260 AYIDSDV
+260 AYIDADV

-275 EGNVVIEGN
+275 EGNVVIKGN

-291 HITSGSRIVDSKI
+291 YITSGSRIVDSKI
-304 GNNVTITSSTLQ
+304 GNNVTVTSSTIE
-316 EAEMDDDTDIG
+316 EAEMDDNTDIG
-327 PNSHLRPNAVIRKG
+327 PNSHLRPKAIIRKG
-341 AHVGNFVEIKNSE
+341 AHIGNFVEIKKAE

-377 VGCGTIFSNYDGVK
+377 IGCGTIFSNYDGVK

-400 SFVGAGVTLI
+400 AFIGAGSTLI
-410 APINVADHSF
+410 APINVADHAF
-420 IAADSTITKDV
+420 IAADTTVTKDV
-431 GKYDMA
+431 NKYDMA
-437 IARGRQTNK
+437 IGRGRQVNK
-446 ADYWHKLPLSHDKD
+446 PDYWHKLPLSQDKD
-460 WEQIKNSSCSLELF
+460 WD

>member
-1 MKKFVVILAAGK
+1 MEKYVVVLAAGK

-36 VVDAAQGVKPDK
+36 VVDAASGIDPTEIV
-48 IITVVGSGAGK
+48 TAVGTASGE
-59 VEKVLSGKSE
+59 VEKVLADKSK

-81 AVLTTKDI
+81 AVMTAKEA
-89 LGDKDGATLVI
+89 LGDKEGATLVV

-105 LFTTETFQNLFAYHA
+105 LFTTDTFNELFKYHA
-120 KKGNAATVLTAEAPD
+120 EKGNAATVLTAEAPN
-135 PHGYGRIIRDEQ
+135 PFGYGRIIRDNQ

-153 VEQKDGKPEELEI
+153 VEQKDGNPEELKV

-178 KKLFEALKHVD
+178 QKLFEALKHVD

-202 LEILRNKGERV
+202 LEILRNNGERV

-219 DFSESLGVNDRIALA
+219 DFSESLGVNDRVALA
-234 QATKIMQKRINRNH
+234 QATKTMQRKINEAHMRN
-248 MCDGVSFVDPTT
+248 GVSFVDPDT
-260 AYIDSDV
+260 AYIDVDV

-275 EGNVVIEGN
+275 EGNVVIKGN

-291 HITSGSRIVDSKI
+291 YITNGSRIIDSKI
-304 GNNVTITSSTLQ
+304 GNGVTITSSTIE
-316 EAEMDDDTDIG
+316 EAEMDDNTDIG
-327 PNSHLRPNAVIRKG
+327 PNSHLRPKAIIRKG
-341 AHVGNFVEIKNSE
+341 AHIGNFVEIKKAE

-377 VGCGTIFSNYDGVK
+377 IGCGTIFSNYDGVK
-391 KFHTNVGDH
+391 KLHTNVGDH
-400 SFVGAGVTLI
+400 SFIGAGSTLI
-410 APINVADHSF
+410 APINVADHAF

-431 GKYDMA
+431 NKYDMA
-437 IARGRQTNK
+437 IARGRQVNK
-446 ADYWHKLPLSHDKD
+446 PDYWHKLPLSKDKD
-460 WEQIKNSSCSLELF
+460 WE

>member
-1 MKKFVVILAAGK
+1 MEKYVVVLAAGK

-36 VVDAAQGVKPDK
+36 VVDAARAVNPAK
-48 IITVVGSGAGK
+48 IVTVVGTGAGE
-59 VEKVLSGKSE
+59 VEKVLDGKSD

-81 AVLTTKDI
+81 AVMTAKEE
-89 LGDKDGATLVI
+89 LGDKDGATLVV

-105 LFTTETFQNLFAYHA
+105 LFTTKTFDELFKYHA
-120 KKGNAATVLTAEAPD
+120 EKGNAATVLTAEAPN
-135 PHGYGRIIRDEQ
+135 PFGYGRIIRDDQ

-153 VEQKDGKPEELEI
+153 VEQKDGKPEELKV

-189 NDNAQG
+189 NNNAQG

-202 LEILRNKGERV
+202 LEILRNSGERV

-234 QATKIMQKRINRNH
+234 QATKTMQRRINEEHMRN
-248 MCDGVSFVDPTT
+248 GVSFIDPDT
-260 AYIDSDV
+260 AYIDAGV

-275 EGNVVIEGN
+275 EGNVVIKGN

-291 HITSGSRIVDSKI
+291 HITNGSRIVDSKI

-316 EAEMDDDTDIG
+316 EAEMDDNTDIG
-327 PNSHLRPNAVIRKG
+327 PNSHLRPKAVIRKG
-341 AHVGNFVEIKNSE
+341 AHIGNFVEIKKAE
-354 IGENTKVGH
+354 IGEDSKVGH

-400 SFVGAGVTLI
+400 AFIGAGSTLI
-410 APINVADHSF
+410 APINIADHAF

-431 GKYDMA
+431 NKYDMA
-437 IARGRQTNK
+437 IARGRQVNK
-446 ADYWHKLPLSHDKD
+446 PDYWHKLPLSKDKD
-460 WEQIKNSSCSLELF
+460 WE